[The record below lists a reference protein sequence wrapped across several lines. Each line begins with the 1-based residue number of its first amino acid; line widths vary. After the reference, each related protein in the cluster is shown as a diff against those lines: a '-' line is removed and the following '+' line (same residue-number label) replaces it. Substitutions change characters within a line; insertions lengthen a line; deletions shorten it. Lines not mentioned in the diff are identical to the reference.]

1 MEEPF
6 WQNKWRENQIGFHQL
21 SFNEHLQAHWPSLY
35 GESGTTLVPLC
46 GKSLDL
52 KYLAQYGHTVGIE
65 YAQTAIQQYFQEL
78 RVEPIRG
85 QQWGY
90 PSFTHQ
96 QTTLLRGDFFR
107 LGTAVKSEFDY
118 VYDRAALIALRPDTR
133 EAYVECLAKACRR
146 GAINLTITI
155 DYAQHEM
162 QGPPFALGPR
172 AVEDLYGRHFKV
184 DCLFSSPPAIAEGG
198 ISARG
203 VSTVQT
209 HVFKMVRS

>member
-1 MEEPF
+1 MDEPF
-6 WQNKWRENQIGFHQL
+6 WQNKWRENQIGFHQEA
-21 SFNEHLQAHWPSLY
+21 FNGHLQKYWPSLY
-35 GESGTTLVPLC
+35 GHPGKTLVPLC

-52 KYLAQYGHTVGIE
+52 TYLAQYGHTVGVE
-65 YAQTAIQQYFQEL
+65 YAQTAIVQYFQEL
-78 RVEPIRG
+78 GVDPVEG
-85 QQWGY
+85 EQWGY

-96 QTTLLRGDFFR
+96 QTTLLQGDFFR
-107 LGTAVKSEFDY
+107 LGKAAEPDFDY

-133 EAYVECLAKACRR
+133 ERYVKCLAKVCRP

-172 AVEDLYGRHFKV
+172 TVEDLYGPHFKV
-184 DCLFSSPPAIAEGG
+184 DCLFSSPPIMAEGG
-198 ISARG
+198 IGARG
-203 VSTVQT
+203 VSNVQT